1 MTNDERRTRATSDER
16 RTTATS
22 DERGGVAA
30 NAGPQSAAYLAA
42 RHRVAFRRRRE
53 RGTIRA
59 TGKDR
64 LDWLQGLVTNDV
76 KSFDGSGWRY
86 AAWLTPQGRMI
97 TDLGVIETGEET
109 WLDVPA
115 SLSGSLAQKLDLLIF
130 TEDVKIEDT
139 SDRLVSVAVH
149 GPEAAK
155 SVDALLGHHSATLA
169 RGGLAVLRDGTD
181 RIAIARSRLG
191 PDALVLYLP
200 STRAAGLEEAL
211 AHGGA
216 VPLDD
221 EAAEALRIEAGVPRF
236 LVDMTEETIPL
247 EVGLD
252 HAISHTKGCYV
263 GQEIIVRI
271 RDLAKGRV
279 ARHLVGV
286 LPEGRIV
293 PAAGTPVVAG
303 ERTVGRITSAVW
315 SPALDRPIA
324 LAIIHRDAA
333 ALETSVALAD
343 GTHATITALP
353 FVAEGA

>member
-1 MTNDERRTRATSDER
+1 M
-16 RTTATS
+16 
-22 DERGGVAA
+22 
-30 NAGPQSAAYLAA
+30 
-42 RHRVAFRRRRE
+42 H
-53 RGTIRA
+53 
-59 TGKDR
+59 
-64 LDWLQGLVTNDV
+64 
-76 KSFDGSGWRY
+76 SFC
-86 AAWLTPQGRMI
+86 T
-97 TDLGVIETGEET
+97 
-109 WLDVPA
+109 
-115 SLSGSLAQKLDLLIF
+115 
-130 TEDVKIEDT
+130 
-139 SDRLVSVAVH
+139 
-149 GPEAAK
+149 
-155 SVDALLGHHSATLA
+155 
-169 RGGLAVLRDGTD
+169 
-181 RIAIARSRLG
+181 
-191 PDALVLYLP
+191 LP

-236 LVDMTEETIPL
+236 LVDMTDETIPL

-286 LPEGRIV
+286 LPEGRVV

-353 FVAEGA
+353 FVGEGA

>member
-1 MTNDERRTRATSDER
+1 MTNVERQ
-16 RTTATS
+16 TTATS
-22 DERGGVAA
+22 DEGGAGAA
-30 NAGPQSAAYLAA
+30 NDQPQSAAYRAA
-42 RHRVAFRRRRE
+42 RHRVAFRRRHE

-59 TGKDR
+59 TGTDR

-76 KSFDGSGWRY
+76 KSFDGPGWRY

-115 SLSGSLAQKLDLLIF
+115 SLSRSLAQKLDLLIF
-130 TEDVKIEDT
+130 TEDVRIEET
-139 SDRLVSVAVH
+139 SDRLVSIAVH

-155 SVDALLGHHSATLA
+155 SVDALLGNQAGTLA
-169 RGGLAVLRDGTD
+169 RGGLTILRDRDD
-181 RIAIARSRLG
+181 RIAIARSHYG
-191 PDALVLYLP
+191 PDELVVYLP

-221 EAAEALRIEAGVPRF
+221 EAAEALRIEAGLPRF

-247 EVGLD
+247 EAGLD

-279 ARHLVGV
+279 ARRLVG
-286 LPEGRIV
+286 LIPEGRVV
-293 PAAGTPVVAG
+293 PAAGTAVLAG

-324 LAIIHRDAA
+324 LATIHRDAA
-333 ALETSVALAD
+333 TPDTSVALSN
-343 GTHATITALP
+343 GTGATIAALP
-353 FVAEGA
+353 FVPPLADIDSA